1 MRNILLISGDPNSVN
16 SEIIAKS
23 IKKIDKKILKRIYL
37 ITNYNLIKK
46 QFNIL
51 NYNLNLV
58 KVKNLD
64 DKINEEGLKIIDIKI
79 NYSNPFKVS
88 KNAWR
93 MSSKGFSSMFIM
105 PNDRVSVE
113 NLLKGIIIVSGNDA
127 CIALAEGIAG
137 TEEEFV
143 NMMNAMAEKI
153 GLSNTRFANS
163 SGIYNGDNYSTV
175 EDIAKMSIY
184 LINNFPNL
192 YKYYSEKKFT
202 WDRTGG
208 APITQG
214 NRNPILYKD
223 MGGDGIKTGYLNNSG
238 YSLAATI
245 KKNDRRILSVVSGTD
260 SKNARSRETIRLL
273 SYAENRFDLLKIN
286 KIDKSYNIKTWN
298 LKQKTVQLELKNNI
312 YLTIP
317 KRKKNKLKIEI
328 DHEKDILSRELKKGY
343 QVSKLNIYYDND
355 LIKSETLYSSINTE
369 KENFFVRFLNSIS
382 LLIWG

>member
-1 MRNILLISGDPNSVN
+1 M
-16 SEIIAKS
+16 
-23 IKKIDKKILKRIYL
+23 IKKIFIICFLFISVKSSALETSAKQAYLVDVLSGKVLFEKNKEQKISPAS
-37 ITNYNLIKK
+37 ITKIMTAIVAFDLIKK
-46 QFNIL
+46 GDL
-51 NYNLNLV
+51 KL
-58 KVKNLD
+58 
-64 DKINEEGLKIIDIKI
+64 EEK
-79 NYSNPFKVS
+79 FKVS

-328 DHEKDILSRELKKGY
+328 DHEKDILSRELKKGSP
-343 QVSKLNIYYDND
+343 VSKLNIYYDND

>member
-1 MRNILLISGDPNSVN
+1 M
-16 SEIIAKS
+16 
-23 IKKIDKKILKRIYL
+23 IKKIFIICFLFISAKSSALETSAKQAYL
-37 ITNYNLIKK
+37 IDVLSGEVLFEKNKEQKISPASITKIMTAIVAFDLIKK
-46 QFNIL
+46 GDL
-51 NYNLNLV
+51 KL
-58 KVKNLD
+58 
-64 DKINEEGLKIIDIKI
+64 EEK
-79 NYSNPFKVS
+79 FKVS
-88 KNAWR
+88 KNAWK

-143 NMMNAMAEKI
+143 NMMNIMAERI

-163 SGIYNGDNYSTV
+163 SGIYDGNNYSTV

-223 MGGDGIKTGYLNNSG
+223 MGADGIKTGYLNNSG

-260 SKNARSRETIRLL
+260 SKNARSRETVRLL

-298 LKQKTVQLELKNNI
+298 LKQKTIQLELKDNI

-328 DHEKDILSRELKKGY
+328 DHEKDIISTELKKGSP
-343 QVSKLNIYYDND
+343 VSKLNIYYDNN
-355 LIKSETLYSSINTE
+355 LIKSETLYSSVNTE

>member
-1 MRNILLISGDPNSVN
+1 M
-16 SEIIAKS
+16 
-23 IKKIDKKILKRIYL
+23 IKKIFIICFLFISAKSSALETSAKQAYL
-37 ITNYNLIKK
+37 IDVLSGEVLFEKNKEQKISPASITKIMTAIVAFDLIKK
-46 QFNIL
+46 GDL
-51 NYNLNLV
+51 KL
-58 KVKNLD
+58 
-64 DKINEEGLKIIDIKI
+64 EEK
-79 NYSNPFKVS
+79 FKVS
-88 KNAWR
+88 KNAWK

-143 NMMNAMAEKI
+143 NMMNNMAEKI

-163 SGIYNGDNYSTV
+163 SGIYDGNNYSTV

-223 MGGDGIKTGYLNNSG
+223 MGADGIKTGYLNNSG

-260 SKNARSRETIRLL
+260 SKNARSRETVRLL

-298 LKQKTVQLELKNNI
+298 LKQKTVQLELKDNI

-328 DHEKDILSRELKKGY
+328 DHEKDILSSELKKGSP
-343 QVSKLNIYYDND
+343 VSKLNIYYDNN
-355 LIKSETLYSSINTE
+355 LIKSETLYSSVNTE
-369 KENFFVRFLNSIS
+369 KENFFVRFLNSLS

>member
-1 MRNILLISGDPNSVN
+1 MIKKIFIICFLFIS
-16 SEIIAKS
+16 AKS
-23 IKKIDKKILKRIYL
+23 IALETSAKQAYLVDVLSGEVLFEKNKEQKISPASITKIMTAIVAFD
-37 ITNYNLIKK
+37 LIKK
-46 QFNIL
+46 GDL
-51 NYNLNLV
+51 KL
-58 KVKNLD
+58 
-64 DKINEEGLKIIDIKI
+64 EEK
-79 NYSNPFKVS
+79 FKVS

-143 NMMNAMAEKI
+143 NMMNSMAEQI
-153 GLSNTRFANS
+153 GLTNTRFANS
-163 SGIYNGDNYSTV
+163 SGIYDGNNYSTV

-260 SKNARSRETIRLL
+260 SKNARSRETVRLL

-286 KIDKSYNIKTWN
+286 KIDKNYNIKTWN
-298 LKQKTVQLELKNNI
+298 LKQKNVQLELKNNI

-328 DHEKDILSRELKKGY
+328 DHEKDTLSTELKKGSP
-343 QVSKLNIYYDND
+343 VSKLNIYYDNN
-355 LIKSETLYSSINTE
+355 LIKSETLYSSVNTE

>member
-1 MRNILLISGDPNSVN
+1 M
-16 SEIIAKS
+16 
-23 IKKIDKKILKRIYL
+23 IKKIFIICFLFISVKSSALETSAKQAYL
-37 ITNYNLIKK
+37 IDVLSEKVLFEKNKEQKISPASITKIMTAIVAFDLIKRGDLK
-46 QFNIL
+46 L
-51 NYNLNLV
+51 
-58 KVKNLD
+58 
-64 DKINEEGLKIIDIKI
+64 EEK
-79 NYSNPFKVS
+79 FKVS

-105 PNDRVSVE
+105 PNDKVSVE

-143 NMMNAMAEKI
+143 NMMNNMAEKI

-163 SGIYNGDNYSTV
+163 SGIYDGDNYSTV

-245 KKNDRRILSVVSGTD
+245 KKNDRRILSVISGTD
-260 SKNARSRETIRLL
+260 SKNSRSRETIRLL

-286 KIDKSYNIKTWN
+286 KIDKNYNIKTWN

-317 KRKKNKLKIEI
+317 KRKKNNLKIEI
-328 DHEKDILSRELKKGY
+328 DHEKDIVSSELKKGSP
-343 QVSKLNIYYDND
+343 VSKLNIYYDNN
-355 LIKSETLYSSINTE
+355 LIKSEILYSSVNTE
-369 KENFFVRFLNSIS
+369 KENFFIRFLNSIS
-382 LLIWG
+382 FLIWG

>member
-1 MRNILLISGDPNSVN
+1 M
-16 SEIIAKS
+16 
-23 IKKIDKKILKRIYL
+23 IKKIFIICFLFISVKSSALETSAKQAYL
-37 ITNYNLIKK
+37 IDVLSGEVLFEKNKEQKISPASITKIMTAIVAFDLIKK
-46 QFNIL
+46 GDL
-51 NYNLNLV
+51 KL
-58 KVKNLD
+58 
-64 DKINEEGLKIIDIKI
+64 EEK
-79 NYSNPFKVS
+79 FKVS

-143 NMMNAMAEKI
+143 NMMNNMAEKI

-163 SGIYNGDNYSTV
+163 SGIYDGNNYSTV

-223 MGGDGIKTGYLNNSG
+223 MGADGIKTGYLNNSG

-328 DHEKDILSRELKKGY
+328 DHEKDILSRELKKGSP
-343 QVSKLNIYYDND
+343 VSKLNIYYDNN
-355 LIKSETLYSSINTE
+355 LIKSETLYSSVNTE

>member
-1 MRNILLISGDPNSVN
+1 M
-16 SEIIAKS
+16 
-23 IKKIDKKILKRIYL
+23 IKKIFIICLLFISVKSSALETSAKQAYLVDVLSGEVLFEKNKEQKISPAS
-37 ITNYNLIKK
+37 ITKIMTAIVAFDLIKK
-46 QFNIL
+46 GDLKLEEKF
-51 NYNLNLV
+51 
-58 KVKNLD
+58 
-64 DKINEEGLKIIDIKI
+64 KI
-79 NYSNPFKVS
+79 S

-163 SGIYNGDNYSTV
+163 SGIYDGDNYSTV

-223 MGGDGIKTGYLNNSG
+223 MGADGIKTGYLNNSG

-245 KKNDRRILSVVSGTD
+245 KKNDRRILSVISGTD

-298 LKQKTVQLELKNNI
+298 LKEKTVQLELKNNI

-328 DHEKDILSRELKKGY
+328 DHEKDILSRELKKGSP
-343 QVSKLNIYYDND
+343 VSKLNIYYDND
-355 LIKSETLYSSINTE
+355 LIKSETLYSSVNTE

>member
-1 MRNILLISGDPNSVN
+1 M
-16 SEIIAKS
+16 
-23 IKKIDKKILKRIYL
+23 IKKIFIICFLFISVKSSALETSAKQAYL
-37 ITNYNLIKK
+37 IDVLSREVLFEKNKEQKISPASITKIMTAIVAFDLIKK
-46 QFNIL
+46 GDL
-51 NYNLNLV
+51 KL
-58 KVKNLD
+58 
-64 DKINEEGLKIIDIKI
+64 EEK
-79 NYSNPFKVS
+79 FKVS

-143 NMMNAMAEKI
+143 NMMNNMAEKI

-163 SGIYNGDNYSTV
+163 SGIYDGNNYSTV
-175 EDIAKMSIY
+175 QDIAKMSIY

-208 APITQG
+208 AAITQG

-223 MGGDGIKTGYLNNSG
+223 MGADGIKTGYLNNSG

-260 SKNARSRETIRLL
+260 SKNARSRETVRLL

-328 DHEKDILSRELKKGY
+328 EHEKHILSTELKKGSP
-343 QVSKLNIYYDND
+343 VSKLNIFYDNN
-355 LIKSETLYSSINTE
+355 LIKSEILYTSVKTE

-382 LLIWG
+382 LLIWR

>member
-1 MRNILLISGDPNSVN
+1 MTAIVAFD
-16 SEIIAKS
+16 
-23 IKKIDKKILKRIYL
+23 
-37 ITNYNLIKK
+37 LIKK
-46 QFNIL
+46 GDLKLEEKF
-51 NYNLNLV
+51 
-58 KVKNLD
+58 
-64 DKINEEGLKIIDIKI
+64 KI
-79 NYSNPFKVS
+79 S

-143 NMMNAMAEKI
+143 NMMNNMAEKI

-163 SGIYNGDNYSTV
+163 SGIYDGNNYSTV

-223 MGGDGIKTGYLNNSG
+223 MGADGIKTGYLNNSG

-328 DHEKDILSRELKKGY
+328 DHEKDILSRELKKGSP
-343 QVSKLNIYYDND
+343 VSKLNVYYDND
-355 LIKSETLYSSINTE
+355 LIKSETLYSSVNTE

>member
-1 MRNILLISGDPNSVN
+1 M
-16 SEIIAKS
+16 
-23 IKKIDKKILKRIYL
+23 IKKIFIICFLFISVKSNAFETSAKQAYLVDVLSGKVLYEKNKEQKISPAS
-37 ITNYNLIKK
+37 ITKIMTAIVAFDLIKK
-46 QFNIL
+46 GDL
-51 NYNLNLV
+51 KL
-58 KVKNLD
+58 
-64 DKINEEGLKIIDIKI
+64 EEK
-79 NYSNPFKVS
+79 FKVS

-137 TEEEFV
+137 SEEEFV

-163 SGIYNGDNYSTV
+163 SGIYDGDNYSTV

-273 SYAENRFDLLKIN
+273 SYAKNRFDLLKIN

-328 DHEKDILSRELKKGY
+328 DHEKDILSRELKKGSP
-343 QVSKLNIYYDND
+343 VSKLNIYYDND

>member
-1 MRNILLISGDPNSVN
+1 M
-16 SEIIAKS
+16 
-23 IKKIDKKILKRIYL
+23 IKKIFIICFLFISVKSNAFETSAKQAYLVDVLSGKVLYEKNKEQKISPAS
-37 ITNYNLIKK
+37 ITKIMTAIVAFDLIKK
-46 QFNIL
+46 GDL
-51 NYNLNLV
+51 KL
-58 KVKNLD
+58 
-64 DKINEEGLKIIDIKI
+64 EEK
-79 NYSNPFKVS
+79 FKVS

-137 TEEEFV
+137 SEEEFV

-163 SGIYNGDNYSTV
+163 SGIYDGDNYSTV

-223 MGGDGIKTGYLNNSG
+223 MGADGIKTGYLNNSG

-245 KKNDRRILSVVSGTD
+245 KKKDRRILSVVSGTD

-273 SYAENRFDLLKIN
+273 SYAKNRFDLLKIN

-328 DHEKDILSRELKKGY
+328 DHEKDILSRELKKGSP
-343 QVSKLNIYYDND
+343 VSKLNIYYDND